1 MKKFTFSKHFRLD
14 LTSVSTNVFFSFCCF
29 MMLLAGQSMTAQTIL
44 INPNAEGGFENGA
57 TFADN
62 GWTTVAAS
70 ANTWNVG
77 TAPGW
82 FTGTGGA
89 YVSNDSGA
97 GWTYTTN
104 VVNSSSFYR
113 DITFPVG
120 STSVSLSFDWRGNG
134 NDGNYDNLLVY
145 LVDTTVTPNTSGP
158 IGTNTT
164 TTGWTGYTNG
174 TTGYYLLQRNGT
186 SVPTT
191 TTNVTFSLTAAQ
203 LAYVSNKTKRLVFV
217 WKNDGSGGTN
227 PPASVDNISLTAVVP
242 TCFPVTALTVAS
254 FTNSSAVINW
264 TAPIV
269 APSEGFEYEIRTS
282 GAAGS
287 GATGLAFSGA
297 LAAGALTHNPGGLT
311 ADTAYT
317 YHIRSGCG
325 AGDFSAW
332 TSVSFFTGYCLP
344 SSTSSESYIK
354 SFSTTGGTTNISNL
368 LSGYTTGGYQ
378 NNYATATVSQY
389 ATGTINF
396 STQIVGPTVGTA
408 IWVDWNNDFVFDN
421 ATERV
426 FVTTDYGDDQ
436 TGSFIVPSGTALG
449 DYRMRVRIDY
459 NSSSPSACSNANLR
473 TEAED
478 YKLTVIT
485 QPSCLPPSTLTAAAN
500 NAFTATL
507 NWTASTSSPTSG
519 YDFYV
524 TNSTTLPT
532 SATTPTGS
540 VNAGVLTTTVASLT
554 PMTFYYAYVR
564 SNCGSGDTS
573 IWTPLVSF
581 MTPCDPSLIT
591 GTTPA
596 SVCGQ
601 GTANLGA
608 TANEGTIKWYAAAT
622 GGSVLGTGN
631 TFTTPSIS
639 TTTPYFAENVV
650 AGTAQTSGKAAPA
663 AAATGSTSTS
673 YGIVFNAAQPV
684 ELKSVSVYSA
694 TAGTINVKITNAAA
708 TEIYATGNIPVIAG
722 GTTTPNIIPLNF
734 IVPAGSGY
742 RILLKAYSGAS
753 LIRDT
758 SPVAFPYNGTDNILN
773 VVSSEW
779 GGTTKNNYFYFYDVK
794 YNTVCISPRTEVVAT
809 VTTPPA
815 LTLST
820 NSTAAVCSGQS
831 SAAVSIATGGTDY
844 DTYVWSPATNVSG
857 NATAGW
863 TFNPSSTTTY
873 TLTASQSS
881 GALCQAT
888 ATLTVNVNQNP
899 PVNVA
904 PTATI
909 CEGASATLTAFT
921 SAPGTVALGAA
932 TTLTSNTVQ
941 PTAFCNRWK
950 QYWNQTVYTAAELQA
965 AGLRAGNITSIAYNI
980 TTLGDGT
987 NVTGF
992 EIRIGTT
999 TNATTTAFVTT
1010 GLSQV
1015 YGPATYTHAVGVN
1028 TINFTTPYV
1037 WDGVSNIIV
1046 DVRQLGADNTYN
1058 SITYYT
1064 GTTSNMTISATTST
1078 LPSVNTLQTLVAN
1091 ASVTPSTSLQRLN
1104 VVFGG
1109 QVDSTG
1115 AGTLNWEWNPGAL
1128 TGNSV
1133 TVSPT
1138 GTTTYTVKATNS
1150 ATGCIKE
1157 ATVAVTVNLAPAPT
1171 GNGTQTFEV
1180 FNASE
1185 ATVANLVA
1193 VGNNIVWFA
1202 TLENALDNVNPLAS
1216 TTELVN
1222 GENYFAMQTTT
1233 AGCRSIFPLE
1243 VAVSVTLGNSSFDLK
1258 GLKFY
1263 PNPVTNILN
1272 LEYTGTITGVEVFNM
1287 LGQKIASK
1295 NVNEIAT
1302 TVDMSNLAN
1311 GSYFVKVK
1319 AENGSRTIK
1328 VMKN

>member
-1 MKKFTFSKHFRLD
+1 
-14 LTSVSTNVFFSFCCF
+14 
-29 MMLLAGQSMTAQTIL
+29 MTAQTTLL

-70 ANTWNVG
+70 TNTWNVG

-89 YVSNDSGA
+89 YVSNDSG
-97 GWTYTTN
+97 TTWAYSN
-104 VVNSSSFYR
+104 TSNRSAFYR
-113 DITFPVG
+113 DITFPNGV
-120 STSVSLSFDWRGNG
+120 TSVNLSFDWRANG
-134 NDGNYDNLLVY
+134 NDTDYDNLLVY

-158 IGTNTT
+158 ISTNTT

-186 SVPTT
+186 VVPTT
-191 TTNVTFSLTAAQ
+191 TTTVTYSLTAAQ
-203 LAYVSNKTKRLVFV
+203 LTYVANKTKRLVFV
-217 WKNDGSGGTN
+217 WKNDGSGGAN
-227 PPASVDNISLTAVVP
+227 PPASVDNISLTSVVP

-254 FTNSSAVINW
+254 FTNSAAVINW
-264 TAPIV
+264 TAPTV

-297 LAAGALTHNPGGLT
+297 LAAGSLTHNPGGLT
-311 ADTAYT
+311 AETAYT
-317 YHIRSGCG
+317 YHIRSSCG
-325 AGDFSAW
+325 SGDFSTWA
-332 TSVSFFTGYCLP
+332 SVSFFTGYCQP

-396 STQIVGPTVGTA
+396 TTEIVGSTVGTA
-408 IWVDWNNDFVFDN
+408 IWVDWNNDLVFDN

-426 FVTTDYGDDQ
+426 FVTTAYGDGQ
-436 TGSFIVPSGTALG
+436 TGSFTVPSGTALG

-459 NSSSPSACSNANLR
+459 NAVAPSPCASTNLR

-485 QPSCLPPSTLTAAAN
+485 QPSCLPPSGLTATVN

-507 NWTASTSSPTSG
+507 NWTASTSNPTSG

-524 TNSTTLPT
+524 TDSTTLPT
-532 SATTPTGS
+532 STTTPTGN
-540 VNAGVLTTTVASLT
+540 VGAGVVTTPVSNLT
-554 PMTFYYAYVR
+554 PMTVYYAYVR

-573 IWTPLVSF
+573 IWTPLISF
-581 MTPCDPSLIT
+581 MTPCNPATIT
-591 GTTPA
+591 GSTPGT
-596 SVCGQ
+596 VCGQ
-601 GTANLGA
+601 GTANLA
-608 TANEGTIKWYAAAT
+608 VTASEGDVKWYAAAT
-622 GGSVLGTGN
+622 GGSVLATGN
-631 TFTTPSIS
+631 TFTTPSITA
-639 TTTPYFAENVV
+639 TTSYFAETVV
-650 AGTAQTSGKAAPA
+650 SGTAQTSGKAAPA
-663 AAATGSTSTS
+663 AAATASTSTS
-673 YGIVFNAAQPV
+673 YGIVFNATQPV
-684 ELKSVSVYSA
+684 ELKSVSVYSTA
-694 TAGTINVKITNAAA
+694 AGTVNVRIVNAAS
-708 TEIYATGNIPVIAG
+708 TELYATGNVAVAAG

-742 RILLKAYSGAS
+742 KILLKAYTGAS
-753 LIRDT
+753 LIRDVST
-758 SPVAFPYNGTDNILN
+758 VAYPYNGSDNILN
-773 VVSSEW
+773 VVASEW
-779 GGTTKNNYFYFYDVK
+779 GGTTTNNYFYFYDVK

-809 VTTPPA
+809 VSAPPTLA
-815 LTLST
+815 LST
-820 NSTAAVCSGQS
+820 NSTTPVCSGQS
-831 SAAVSIATGGTDY
+831 TAAVTIATGAADY
-844 DTYVWSPATNVSG
+844 DTYVWSPNTNVSG
-857 NATAGW
+857 NAATGW

-888 ATLTVNVNQNP
+888 TTVTVNVNPNP
-899 PVNVA
+899 TVQ
-904 PTATI
+904 TASTAAV
-909 CEGASATLTAFT
+909 CEGRSATLTAVT
-921 SAPGTVALGAA
+921 ETAAPGNVTLGTA
-932 TTLTSNTVQ
+932 TTLTSNTTQ

-980 TTLGDGT
+980 TTLGDGA
-987 NVTGF
+987 NVNGF
-992 EIRIGTT
+992 EIRIGATA
-999 TNATTTAFVTT
+999 NATTTAFVTT

-1015 YGPATYTHAVGVN
+1015 YGPATYAHAVGVN
-1028 TINFTTPYV
+1028 TITFDTPYV

-1046 DVRQLGADNTYN
+1046 DVRQIGADITYN

-1064 GTTSNMTISATTST
+1064 ATTANMTISAVTST
-1078 LPSVNTLQTLVAN
+1078 AVATNTVQALVAN
-1091 ASVTPSTSLQRLN
+1091 ATVTPTLSLQRLN

-1109 QVDSTG
+1109 QAPSTG
-1115 AGTLNWEWNPGAL
+1115 AGTLNWEWTPGAL

-1138 GTTTYTVKATNS
+1138 APTTYTVRGTNTI
-1150 ATGCIKE
+1150 TGCYTE
-1157 ATVAVTVNLAPAPT
+1157 ATVAVTVNPAPAPT
-1171 GNGTQTFEV
+1171 GNSTQTFTV

-1193 VGNNIVWFA
+1193 TGNNIVWYA
-1202 TLENALDNVNPLAS
+1202 TEANALGNINPLAS

-1222 GENYFAMQTTT
+1222 GEDYFAVQTTA
-1233 AGCRSIFPLE
+1233 AGCRS
-1243 VAVSVTLGNSSFDLK
+1243 VASLAVTVSVTLGNPTFDLK

-1263 PNPVTNILN
+1263 PNPVTNVLN
-1272 LEYTGTITGVEVFNM
+1272 IEYTGTITGVEVFNM
-1287 LGQKIASK
+1287 VGQKIASK

-1302 TVDMSNLAN
+1302 TVDMSNLAS

-1328 VMKN
+1328 IMKN